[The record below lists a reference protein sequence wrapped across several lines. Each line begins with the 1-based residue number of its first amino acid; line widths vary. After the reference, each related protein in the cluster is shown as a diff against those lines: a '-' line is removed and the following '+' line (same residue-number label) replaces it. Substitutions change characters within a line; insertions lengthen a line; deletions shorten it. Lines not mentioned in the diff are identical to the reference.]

1 MIKSNLNKLKNQ
13 RKENIYVLN
22 SRGKNNDKKKSKIQ
36 GRSRH
41 LRNKR
46 SIIESLFLSSKD
58 IQQSEMG
65 IESIDKRVT
74 DSIDKRVTFKS
85 HNHGQQ
91 PYRL

>member
-22 SRGKNNDKKKSKIQ
+22 SREKNNDKKSKIQ

-46 SIIESLFLSSKD
+46 SIIESLFYLPK
-58 IQQSEMG
+58 I
-65 IESIDKRVT
+65 
-74 DSIDKRVTFKS
+74 
-85 HNHGQQ
+85 
-91 PYRL
+91 